1 MNLGRTLVVA
11 SNVFR
16 EVIRDRVLY
25 IIGFFAL
32 ILIAAA
38 LLIPEVAANNGDKII
53 TDIGLGAM
61 NLFGLIVTVFVGTAL
76 INKEI
81 EKRTVY
87 VLIAKPVSRAEFVVG
102 KHVGLSAVL
111 AVLLAAMTAIF
122 LTVLSAKQIP
132 YPVNSIV
139 LTVLFQFLELSLIAG
154 VAILFG
160 VFTSS
165 LIAMMLTLAVYL
177 MGNFSRDI
185 VTLGSLADNPG
196 VRQMTQN
203 LYLVLPDLSRFNL
216 KNEAI
221 YGMTL
226 LPQPL
231 DLLGSAVYGLVWIGL
246 VLAIAV
252 LIFSRREF

>member
-1 MNLGRTLVVA
+1 M
-11 SNVFR
+11 FR
-16 EVIRDRVLY
+16 EIIRDRVLY
-25 IIGFFAL
+25 LIGFFAL
-32 ILIAAA
+32 VLIAAA
-38 LLIPEVAANNGDKII
+38 VLIPEIAAGSEDKII
-53 TDIGLGAM
+53 TDIGLAAI
-61 NLFGLIVTVFVGTAL
+61 NLFGLVVTIFVGTAL

-81 EKRTVY
+81 EKRTIY
-87 VLIAKPVSRAEFVVG
+87 VLIAKPVSRAEFIVG
-102 KHVGLSAVL
+102 KHLGLSAVL
-111 AVLLAAMTAIF
+111 AVLLAAMTAIL
-122 LTVLSAKQIP
+122 LTVLSVQHIP
-132 YPVNSIV
+132 YPVNSIL

-185 VTLGSLADNPG
+185 VSLGNLAENPG
-196 VRQMTQN
+196 IRQMTQN

>member
-1 MNLGRTLVVA
+1 MNSGRTLVVA

-16 EVIRDRVLY
+16 EIIRDRVLY
-25 IIGFFAL
+25 LIGFFAL
-32 ILIAAA
+32 VLIAAA
-38 LLIPEVAANNGDKII
+38 VLIPEIAAGSEDKII
-53 TDIGLGAM
+53 TDIGLAAI
-61 NLFGLIVTVFVGTAL
+61 NLFGLVVTIFVGTAL

-81 EKRTVY
+81 EKRTIY
-87 VLIAKPVSRAEFVVG
+87 VLIAKPVSRAEFIVG
-102 KHVGLSAVL
+102 KHLGLSAVL
-111 AVLLAAMTAIF
+111 AVLLASMTAIL
-122 LTVLSAKQIP
+122 LTVLSVQHIP
-132 YPVNSIV
+132 YPVNSIL

-185 VTLGSLADNPG
+185 VSLGNLAENPG
-196 VRQMTQN
+196 IRQMTQN

>member
-185 VTLGSLADNPG
+185 VTLGNLADNPG

-221 YGMTL
+221 YGMAL

>member
-185 VTLGSLADNPG
+185 VTLGNLADNPG

>member
-38 LLIPEVAANNGDKII
+38 VLIPEIAAGNEDRII
-53 TDIGLGAM
+53 MDIGLAAI
-61 NLFGLIVTVFVGTAL
+61 NLFGLVVTVFVGTAL

-87 VLIAKPVSRAEFVVG
+87 VLISKPVSRAEFVVG

-111 AVLLAAMTAIF
+111 AVLLATMTAIF
-122 LTVLSAKQIP
+122 LAVLSVKQIS
-132 YPVNSIV
+132 YPLNSIL
-139 LTVLFQFLELSLIAG
+139 LTVLFQFLELALIAG

-185 VTLGSLADNPG
+185 VTLGNLAENPG
-196 VRQMTQN
+196 IRQVTQN

-221 YGMTL
+221 YGIAL

-231 DLLGSAVYGLVWIGL
+231 ELLGSAVYGLVWIGL

>member
-1 MNLGRTLVVA
+1 
-11 SNVFR
+11 VFR
-16 EVIRDRVLY
+16 EIIRDRVLY
-25 IIGFFAL
+25 LIGFFAL
-32 ILIAAA
+32 VLIAAA
-38 LLIPEVAANNGDKII
+38 VLIPEIAAGSEDKII
-53 TDIGLGAM
+53 TDIGLAAI
-61 NLFGLIVTVFVGTAL
+61 NLFGLVVTIFVGTAL

-81 EKRTVY
+81 EKRTIY
-87 VLIAKPVSRAEFVVG
+87 VLIAKPVSRAEFIVG
-102 KHVGLSAVL
+102 KHLGLSAVL
-111 AVLLAAMTAIF
+111 AVLLAAMTAIL
-122 LTVLSAKQIP
+122 LTVLSVQHIP
-132 YPVNSIV
+132 YPVNSIL

-185 VTLGSLADNPG
+185 VSLGNLAENPG
-196 VRQMTQN
+196 IRQMTQN

>member
-1 MNLGRTLVVA
+1 MNLGRTLVIA

-25 IIGFFAL
+25 IIGFFTL

-38 LLIPEVAANNGDKII
+38 MLLPEIAAGSEGKILI
-53 TDIGLGAM
+53 DLGLAAM
-61 NLFGLIVTVFVGTAL
+61 NLFGLVVTIFVGTAL

-87 VLIAKPVSRAEFVVG
+87 VLIAKPVSRAEFILG

-111 AVLLAAMTAIF
+111 AVLLAAMTTIFLAVLGAKQVSYPIASIF
-122 LTVLSAKQIP
+122 LTV
-132 YPVNSIV
+132 V
-139 LTVLFQFLELSLIAG
+139 FQLLELSLIAG

-185 VTLGSLADNPG
+185 VSLGNLAENPEI
-196 VRQMTQN
+196 RQMTQN

-231 DLLGSAVYGLVWIGL
+231 DLLGSAIYGLAWIGL

-252 LIFSRREF
+252 VIFSRREF

>member
-1 MNLGRTLVVA
+1 MNSGRTLVVA
-11 SNVFR
+11 ANVFR

-25 IIGFFAL
+25 IIGFFAFV
-32 ILIAAA
+32 LIAATV
-38 LLIPEVAANNGDKII
+38 LIPEIAAGNEDKII
-53 TDIGLGAM
+53 IDIGLAAM
-61 NLFGLIVTVFVGTAL
+61 NLFGLVVTVFVGTAL

-87 VLIAKPVSRAEFVVG
+87 VLIAKPVSRAEFIVG
-102 KHVGLSAVL
+102 KHAGLSAVL

-122 LTVLSAKQIP
+122 LAILSVKQVP
-132 YPVNSIV
+132 YPIDSIL

-160 VFTSS
+160 VFMSS

-185 VTLGSLADNPG
+185 VTLGNLAENPG
-196 VRQMTQN
+196 IRQMTQN

-221 YGMTL
+221 YGLTL

-231 DLLGSAVYGLVWIGL
+231 DLLGVAVYGLAWIGL
-246 VLAIAV
+246 VLAIAI

>member
-11 SNVFR
+11 ANVFR

-38 LLIPEVAANNGDKII
+38 VLIPEIAANNGDKII
-53 TDIGLGAM
+53 IDIGLAAM
-61 NLFGLIVTVFVGTAL
+61 NLFGLVVTIFVGTAL

-111 AVLLAAMTAIF
+111 AVLLTAMTAIF
-122 LTVLSAKQIP
+122 LAVLTAKQIS
-132 YPVNSIV
+132 YPVNSIL
-139 LTVLFQFLELSLIAG
+139 LTVLFQFLELALIAG

-185 VTLGSLADNPG
+185 VTLGNLAENPG
-196 VRQMTQN
+196 IRQMTQN

-252 LIFSRREF
+252 FIFSRREF

>member
-11 SNVFR
+11 ANVFR
-16 EVIRDRVLY
+16 EVIRDRVPY

-38 LLIPEVAANNGDKII
+38 VLIPEIAAGNEDRII
-53 TDIGLGAM
+53 IDIGLAAM

-87 VLIAKPVSRAEFVVG
+87 VLIAKPISRAEFIVG
-102 KHVGLSAVL
+102 KHIGLSVVL
-111 AVLLAAMTAIF
+111 AVLLTAMTAIF
-122 LTVLSAKQIP
+122 FAVLSAQQIS
-132 YPVNSIV
+132 YPVSSIL
-139 LTVLFQFLELSLIAG
+139 LTVLFQFLELALIAG

-185 VTLGSLADNPG
+185 VTLGNLAENPSI
-196 VRQMTQN
+196 RQMTQN

-221 YGMTL
+221 YGVTL

-231 DLLGSAVYGLVWIGL
+231 DLLGSAVYGLVWTVL
-246 VLAIAV
+246 VLTIAV

>member
-61 NLFGLIVTVFVGTAL
+61 NLFGLVVTVFVGTAL

-122 LTVLSAKQIP
+122 LAVLSAKQIS

-185 VTLGSLADNPG
+185 VTLGNLAKNPG
-196 VRQMTQN
+196 VQQMTQN

-246 VLAIAV
+246 TLAIAV
-252 LIFSRREF
+252 FIFSRREF

>member
-1 MNLGRTLVVA
+1 MNLGRILVVA

-32 ILIAAA
+32 ILVAAA

-122 LTVLSAKQIP
+122 LTVLSAKQIS
-132 YPVNSIV
+132 YPIDSIF
-139 LTVLFQFLELSLIAG
+139 LTVLFQFLELSLMAG

-185 VTLGSLADNPG
+185 VTLGNLADSPG

-246 VLAIAV
+246 LLAIAV

>member
-1 MNLGRTLVVA
+1 MT
-11 SNVFR
+11 
-16 EVIRDRVLY
+16 I
-25 IIGFFAL
+25 
-32 ILIAAA
+32 
-38 LLIPEVAANNGDKII
+38 
-53 TDIGLGAM
+53 
-61 NLFGLIVTVFVGTAL
+61 FVGTAL

-122 LTVLSAKQIP
+122 LAVLSAKQIS

-139 LTVLFQFLELSLIAG
+139 LTVLFQFLELSLVAG

-177 MGNFSRDI
+177 LGNFSRDI
-185 VTLGSLADNPG
+185 VTLGNLATNPG
-196 VRQMTQN
+196 IRQMTQN

-221 YGMTL
+221 YGLTL

>member
-1 MNLGRTLVVA
+1 
-11 SNVFR
+11 VFR
-16 EVIRDRVLY
+16 EIIRDRVLY
-25 IIGFFAL
+25 LIGFFAL
-32 ILIAAA
+32 VLIAAA
-38 LLIPEVAANNGDKII
+38 VLIPEIAAGSEDKII
-53 TDIGLGAM
+53 TDIGLAAI
-61 NLFGLIVTVFVGTAL
+61 NLFGLVVTIFVGTAL

-81 EKRTVY
+81 EKRTIY
-87 VLIAKPVSRAEFVVG
+87 VLIAKPVSRAEFIVG
-102 KHVGLSAVL
+102 KHLGLSAVL
-111 AVLLAAMTAIF
+111 AVLLASMTAIL
-122 LTVLSAKQIP
+122 LTVLSVQHIP
-132 YPVNSIV
+132 YPVNSIL

-185 VTLGSLADNPG
+185 VSLGNLAENPG
-196 VRQMTQN
+196 IRQMTQN

>member
-132 YPVNSIV
+132 YPFNSIV

-185 VTLGSLADNPG
+185 VTLGNLADNPG

>member
-11 SNVFR
+11 ANVFR

-38 LLIPEVAANNGDKII
+38 VLIPEIAAGNEGKII
-53 TDIGLGAM
+53 IDIGLAAM
-61 NLFGLIVTVFVGTAL
+61 NLFGLVVTVFVGTAL

-87 VLIAKPVSRAEFVVG
+87 VLIAKPISKAEFIVG

-111 AVLLAAMTAIF
+111 AVLLTAMTAVF
-122 LTVLSAKQIP
+122 FAVLSAQQIS
-132 YPVNSIV
+132 YPVNSIL
-139 LTVLFQFLELSLIAG
+139 LTVLFQFLELALVAG

-185 VTLGSLADNPG
+185 VTLGSLAENPG
-196 VRQMTQN
+196 IRQMTQN

-221 YGMTL
+221 YGVTL